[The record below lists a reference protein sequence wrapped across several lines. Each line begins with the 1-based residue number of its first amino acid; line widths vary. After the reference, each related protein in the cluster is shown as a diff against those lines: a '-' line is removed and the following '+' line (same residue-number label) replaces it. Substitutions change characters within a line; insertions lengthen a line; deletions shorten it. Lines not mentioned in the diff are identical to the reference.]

1 MDKGEGR
8 TLIVK
13 IICVLLS
20 LGLWLYISIV
30 ENPLRT
36 YELKNIPVELIN
48 QDSLTNSK
56 FTIVNKQQF
65 TVDLK
70 LEGPSSEVVNVK
82 KEDFKIVADMSAYAL
97 KNGENTIPVQIISYP
112 ENINIKNNGFLG
124 IKINLEELVKKEF
137 TIKSKV
143 KATFKE
149 NIYEKEQSISP
160 SKVTVTGGKSSIDKI
175 NEAILTGEEK
185 DIDKNNRKEY
195 GIKFI
200 DSLGNEVG
208 DVESD
213 SKTAQ
218 LSITI
223 TNGKVV
229 PINLK
234 TIGRV
239 SPGFKMD
246 GYELSKNNI
255 NIIGDSQSLDKIQ
268 AIDTEFV
275 DMSSL
280 QEDHEFDAKLNIPE
294 GISVQSE
301 ENSIK
306 VKIKVSKE
314 ENVTKNLVCN
324 VQYSNNLNEGLLL
337 ESSKPTVNVTVTGTQ
352 TAVDKV
358 SSENIKV
365 ILDLSN
371 VKEEGT
377 FDYTPQATLINANDV
392 TISSVG
398 SVNIVVKKKV

>member
-13 IICVLLS
+13 LICVLLS

-48 QDSLTNSK
+48 EDALTNSK
-56 FTIVNKQQF
+56 FAMVNKQQF

-70 LEGPSSEVVNVK
+70 LEGPSSEVANVK
-82 KEDFKIVADMSAYAL
+82 KEDFKIVADMSTYAL

-124 IKINLEELVKKEF
+124 IKVNLEEIVQKEL

-143 KATFKE
+143 KVTFKE

-160 SKVTVTGGKSSIDKI
+160 SKVTVKGGKSFVDKI
-175 NEAILTGEEK
+175 SEAVLTGEEK
-185 DIDKNNRKEY
+185 DIDKNSKKEY
-195 GIKFI
+195 SIKFL
-200 DSLGNEVG
+200 DSLGNEVS
-208 DVESD
+208 DVEAQE
-213 SKTAQ
+213 KTAQ
-218 LSITI
+218 LSVSV
-223 TNGKVV
+223 TNGKLV

-234 TIGRV
+234 TSGKV
-239 SPGFKMD
+239 SSGFRLD

-255 NIIGDSQSLDKIQ
+255 NILGDGQVLDKIK
-268 AIDTEFV
+268 AIDTEVV

-280 QEDHEFDAKLNIPE
+280 QQDHEFEVKLNIPE
-294 GISVQSE
+294 GISVQNE
-301 ENSIK
+301 ENTIK

-314 ENVTKNLVCN
+314 ENVTKSLSCN
-324 VQYSNNLNEGLLL
+324 VQYTNLSEGFSLD
-337 ESSKPTVNVTVTGTQ
+337 SSKPTVNVVVSGTQ
-352 TAVDKV
+352 ADLDNITNA
-358 SSENIKV
+358 NIKV

-371 VKEEGT
+371 IKEEGS
-377 FDYTPQATLINANDV
+377 FEYTPQATLVNANNA

-398 SVNIVVKKKV
+398 NVSVVIKKKA

>member
-48 QDSLTNSK
+48 QESLTNSK

-70 LEGPSSEVVNVK
+70 LEGPSSEVAKVK
-82 KEDFKIVADMSAYAL
+82 KEDFKIVADISAYAL

-124 IKINLEELVKKEF
+124 IKVNLEELVKKEF

-143 KATFKE
+143 KTTFKE

-175 NEAILTGEEK
+175 SEAILTGEEK
-185 DIDKNNRKEY
+185 DIDKNIRKEY
-195 GIKFI
+195 EIKFV
-200 DSLGNEVG
+200 DSLGNEIG
-208 DVESD
+208 DVEAD
-213 SKTAQ
+213 NKTSQ

-223 TNGKVV
+223 INGKVV

-234 TIGRV
+234 TVGRV
-239 SPGFKMD
+239 SAGFKMD
-246 GYELSKNNI
+246 GYELSKNSI
-255 NIIGDSQSLDKIQ
+255 NIIGDSQSLEKIQ

-280 QEDHEFDAKLNIPE
+280 QEDHEFDTKLNIPE
-294 GISVQSE
+294 GISVQNG
-301 ENSIK
+301 ENSVK

-324 VQYSNNLNEGLLL
+324 VQYINLNEGLLL
-337 ESSKPTVNVTVTGTQ
+337 ESSKPTVNVTLTGTQ

-377 FDYTPQATLINANDV
+377 FDYTPQATLVNANDV

-398 SVNIVVKKKV
+398 SANIVVKKKA

>member
-1 MDKGEGR
+1 MDKGESR

-13 IICVLLS
+13 LICVLLS

-48 QDSLTNSK
+48 EDALTNSK
-56 FTIVNKQQF
+56 FTFVNKQPF

-70 LEGPSSEVVNVK
+70 LEGPSSEVANVK

-124 IKINLEELVKKEF
+124 IKVNLEELVQKEF

-143 KATFKE
+143 KTSFKE

-160 SKVTVTGGKSSIDKI
+160 SKVTAKGGKSSIDKI
-175 NEAILTGEEK
+175 SEAVLTGEEK
-185 DIDKNNRKEY
+185 DIDKNTKKEY
-195 GIKFI
+195 SIKFL
-200 DSLGNEVG
+200 DSLGNEIN
-208 DVESD
+208 DVESQE
-213 SKTAQ
+213 KTAE
-218 LSITI
+218 LSVSV
-223 TNGKVV
+223 TNGKLI

-234 TIGRV
+234 TTGDV
-239 SPGFKMD
+239 SPGFRLD
-246 GYELSKNNI
+246 GYELSKNNV
-255 NIIGDSQSLDKIQ
+255 NILGDSQTLDKIK
-268 AIDTEFV
+268 AIDTEVV

-280 QEDHEFDAKLNIPE
+280 QQEHEFDVKLNIPE
-294 GISVQSE
+294 GISVQ
-301 ENSIK
+301 NGDNTIK

-314 ENVTKNLVCN
+314 ENVTKNLSCN
-324 VQYSNNLNEGLLL
+324 VQYTNLAEGFLLD
-337 ESSKPTVNVTVTGTQ
+337 SSKPTVNVVVSGTQ
-352 TAVDKV
+352 ADLDKV
-358 SSENIKV
+358 TNANIKV

-377 FDYTPQATLINANDV
+377 FEYTPQATLLNGNNV
-392 TISSVG
+392 TISSVEAV
-398 SVNIVVKKKV
+398 SVVIKKKV

>member
-56 FTIVNKQQF
+56 FTMVNKQQF

-82 KEDFKIVADMSAYAL
+82 KEDFKIVADMSTYAL

-124 IKINLEELVKKEF
+124 IKVNLEELVKKEF
-137 TIKSKV
+137 TIKSRV
-143 KATFKE
+143 KNTFKE
-149 NIYEKEQSISP
+149 NIYEREQTISP
-160 SKVTVTGGKSSIDKI
+160 NKVTVTGGKSYVDKI
-175 NEAILTGEEK
+175 SEAILIGEEK
-185 DIDKNNRKEY
+185 DIDKNSRKEY
-195 GIKFI
+195 GIKFV
-200 DSLGNEVG
+200 DSLGNEIS

-213 SKTAQ
+213 NKTAE

-223 TNGKVV
+223 INGKVV

-234 TIGRV
+234 TAGRV
-239 SPGFKMD
+239 SAGFKLD
-246 GYELSKNNI
+246 GYELSKDNI
-255 NIIGDSQSLDKIQ
+255 NIIGDSQILNKIQ

-280 QEDHEFDAKLNIPE
+280 QEDHEFDTKLNIPE
-294 GISVQSE
+294 GISVQNGESK
-301 ENSIK
+301 IK

-314 ENVTKNLVCN
+314 ENTTKNLVSN
-324 VQYSNNLNEGLLL
+324 VQYTNLSEGFVL
-337 ESSKPTVNVTVTGTQ
+337 ESSKPTVNVTLTGTQ
-352 TAVDKV
+352 TALDKV
-358 SSENIKV
+358 SSQNIKV

-377 FDYTPQATLINANDV
+377 FDYTPQAALTNPNEV
-392 TISSVG
+392 TISAVG